1 MILKNILGVHSKSS
15 NTAVKCEL
23 GMVPLSIKCYGLMYG
38 YYSRLNQI
46 DEQLGG
52 PRSLLKAA
60 YEVDKLLTVKENS
73 WTNNV
78 IQYSKAMKISS
89 LEISKELYKQKLGE
103 FYKSKINFEL
113 SKIREESSGK
123 LLFYSKIYK
132 KFEQQEYLK
141 FHIQKELRKQLTK
154 LRISAHPL
162 AIETGRYSKPKTP
175 HNERFCKFCKD
186 QVEDESHFLLKCPK
200 YNILRQKYGIDN
212 ENNEDS
218 LSFIINLLNPSSS
231 RNLKTIC
238 LFLME
243 AFEERGHPAALNVP

>member
-1 MILKNILGVHSKSS
+1 
-15 NTAVKCEL
+15 
-23 GMVPLSIKCYGLMYG
+23 
-38 YYSRLNQI
+38 
-46 DEQLGG
+46 
-52 PRSLLKAA
+52 
-60 YEVDKLLTVKENS
+60 
-73 WTNNV
+73 
-78 IQYSKAMKISS
+78 MKISS

-113 SKIREESSGK
+113 YKIREESSGE
-123 LLFYSKIYK
+123 LLFYSKLYK
-132 KFEQQEYLK
+132 KFEQREYLK

-162 AIETGRYSKPKTP
+162 AIETGRYSKP
-175 HNERFCKFCKD
+175 HNERFCKFWKD
-186 QVEDESHFLLKCPK
+186 QVEDESHFLSKCPK

-218 LSFIINLLNPSSS
+218 LSFIIHLLNPSSS

-243 AFEERGHPAALNVP
+243 AFEEREHPAALNVPWTCFISQTLY

>member
-1 MILKNILGVHSKSS
+1 
-15 NTAVKCEL
+15 
-23 GMVPLSIKCYGLMYG
+23 
-38 YYSRLNQI
+38 
-46 DEQLGG
+46 LGG

-89 LEISKELYKQKLGE
+89 LEISKELCKQKLGE

-113 SKIREESSGK
+113 SKIREEFSGK

-154 LRISAHPL
+154 MRISAHPL
-162 AIETGRYSKPKTP
+162 AIETGRYTKPKTP
-175 HNERFCKFCKD
+175 HNERFGKFCKD
-186 QVEDESHFLLKCPK
+186 LVTGYWYLPPLLGALPLGFNFKS
-200 YNILRQKYGIDN
+200 
-212 ENNEDS
+212 S
-218 LSFIINLLNPSSS
+218 LKI
-231 RNLKTIC
+231 K
-238 LFLME
+238 
-243 AFEERGHPAALNVP
+243 